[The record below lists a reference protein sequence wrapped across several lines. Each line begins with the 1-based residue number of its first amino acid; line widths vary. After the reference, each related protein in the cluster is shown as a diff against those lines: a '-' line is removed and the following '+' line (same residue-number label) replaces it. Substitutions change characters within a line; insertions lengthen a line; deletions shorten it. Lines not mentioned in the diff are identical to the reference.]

1 MLDAVRGMVQASG
14 GQLAEWLGLYRG
26 TSALFSAHQLGA
38 SGEDL
43 AAAYLRRHGFRVIER
58 NHRNA
63 GGEIDLVAIDRR
75 ARALVLVE
83 VKTRRYLATGESAAD
98 AVDTNKRRRLTN
110 AALAY
115 VRRNRLQGCRVRFD
129 VVTIVWP
136 ADTGQPTI
144 LHQRG
149 AFEATH
155 TEVGP

>member
-1 MLDAVRGMVQASG
+1 MLGAVWGLVQTYCRRFKDS
-14 GQLAEWLGLYRG
+14 LGSYPG
-26 TSALFSAHQLGA
+26 TSALFSSHQLGA

-43 AAAYLRRHGFRVIER
+43 AASYLRRHGFRVIER

-75 ARALVLVE
+75 TRALVLVE
-83 VKTRRYLATGESAAD
+83 VKTRRYLASGESAAD
-98 AVDTNKRRRLTN
+98 TVDTNKRRRLTN

-115 VRRNRLQGCRVRFD
+115 VRRNRLEGCRVRFD